1 MDIKDRV
8 GPSLINFSTKF
19 LKNIR
24 DWELRMFRST
34 LFHSTT
40 TEENK
45 ESLKKLILNNEKNNF
60 IVVIVSGNLVIR
72 GFMWNLLN
80 K

>member
-8 GPSLINFSTKF
+8 GPSLINFGTNL

-24 DWELRMFRST
+24 DRELRMLRST
-34 LFHSTT
+34 FFHSTI

-45 ESLKKLILNNEKNNF
+45 KSLKKLILNNEKKNF
-60 IVVIVSGNLVIR
+60 IVVIVSGNLVI
-72 GFMWNLLN
+72 
-80 K
+80 

>member
-8 GPSLINFSTKF
+8 GPSLINFSTNF
-19 LKNIR
+19 LKNVR
-24 DWELRMFRST
+24 DRELRMLRSN

-45 ESLKKLILNNEKNNF
+45 KSLKKLILNNEKKNF
-60 IVVIVSGNLVIR
+60 IVVTVSGNLVI
-72 GFMWNLLN
+72 
-80 K
+80 